1 MIQDTICAISTPAG
15 VGGIAVARVSGPE
28 AFSIVQKLWKG
39 RQLDLLESHTVH
51 LGTINDA
58 DGNPLDQAVITLY
71 RSPRS
76 FTGEDVIEISVHGSQ
91 WIQRELI
98 ASLCLVGC
106 RIAEPGEF
114 TRRAFATGRLDL
126 VEAEAVADMIAA
138 DSRAAHRAALTQ
150 MKGHY
155 SQRIALLRDRLIELA
170 SLLELELD
178 FSEEEVEFASRS
190 QLMSLAQTLHSELT
204 TLHKSFSTGAAIRNG
219 VPVAI
224 VGPTNAGK
232 SSLLNALTGDDR
244 AIVSDIHGTT
254 RDVIDDLLEIGDY
267 LFRFQDTAGLRQTT
281 DTIERIG
288 IDRSRSVASR
298 AHIVIYM
305 TDVNAPVDHQ
315 ALNEVLDLNSDAH
328 VILLLNK
335 TDIATPQHLADV
347 QETLSSLDPT
357 RVTLLSISTRNPHD
371 IERLKQTLLD
381 TMAAAGATADLIVT
395 NARHAEALR
404 QASIATAR
412 VIDGLEANIPGDL
425 IAQDIRET
433 IEHLS
438 AITGS
443 ITTPDLLATI
453 FTRFCIGK

>member
-98 ASLCLVGC
+98 ASLCRVGC

-138 DSRAAHRAALTQ
+138 NSRAAHRAALTQ

-204 TLHKSFSTGAAIRNG
+204 TLHKSFSTGSAIRNG
-219 VPVAI
+219 VPIAI

-267 LFRFQDTAGLRQTT
+267 LFRFQDTAGLRETT

-305 TDVNAPVDHQ
+305 TDVNTPVDHQ
-315 ALNEVLDLNSDAH
+315 ALNEVLDLNPDAH

-335 TDIATPQHLADV
+335 TDLATPQHLVDV
-347 QETLSSLDPT
+347 QETLSILNPT
-357 RVTLLSISTRNPHD
+357 RVTLLPISTRNPHD
-371 IERLKQTLLD
+371 IERIKQTLLD
-381 TMAAAGATADLIVT
+381 TMAASGATADLIVT